1 MIKPEKSRQ
10 TFTTHATNSSINTS
24 AYNQRLIRLAGNLA
38 TVALTLL
45 LLFTFSCRSH
55 RPPLQTHLEPLPTPI
70 IKSKANKKYLS
81 IISVNNHFDE
91 FAFPANEQN
100 LLVEFYNINGNH
112 PMWLDDD
119 RLNRNVQDLFVNI
132 QNARTDG
139 LNPLN
144 YGVDE
149 IEKQVNQITLL
160 DDDDPTLP
168 NLYARLDI
176 VLSRA
181 WFAYA
186 EDLQNGIVDP
196 AKFSSGWKKIKQQVN
211 LPELLTKALKKHQ
224 IPQSFDELRPQDIQY
239 NRLRNYLAQLIKT
252 QENGGWPLP
261 GFFETLETGD
271 SSTHAVAVRK
281 LLLATGDLQPKDTTN
296 LSPLFDEELK
306 MAVTSFQQRHGLKP
320 DGIIGKN
327 TQEAMNRS
335 VDYRIKQLAVN
346 LERMRWLP
354 HLHDKEHI
362 VVNIPEF
369 VLRSYRNNKVKAQ
382 MNVVV
387 GNVSNPTP
395 ILLNTIKYIVFN
407 PTWNVPPSIT
417 RREMVT
423 KMKSDS
429 SYLEKNQ
436 YVLLKGSYVS
446 RDTINPTDVDWAN
459 ITADNFPYHVVQKP
473 GRINALGKVKFLFP
487 NDQNIY
493 LHDTPSK
500 SLFQQ
505 YERGYSHGC
514 VRLQEPERLALHL
527 LEKQMTEK
535 ELREI
540 IASGKTT
547 TVELRQKPIIYFVYQ
562 TTWVDDN
569 QQINFR
575 KDIYS
580 FDEKM
585 MEMLGE
591 EPAMQSSRK

>member
-1 MIKPEKSRQ
+1 MNKPENPRITSKPPHSFLQ
-10 TFTTHATNSSINTS
+10 TNPFLP
-24 AYNQRLIRLAGNLA
+24 NQQMVHVAGGFSKIA
-38 TVALTLL
+38 FILL
-45 LLFTFSCRSH
+45 LLFTFSCRTH
-55 RPPLQTHLEPLPTPI
+55 RPPLQSHLAPLDTPLV
-70 IKSKANKKYLS
+70 KNKTDRKAMSL
-81 IISVNNHFDE
+81 IAITNHLDALALAE
-91 FAFPANEQN
+91 NEQN
-100 LLVEFYNINGNH
+100 ILEDFYTLNNNH
-112 PMWLDDD
+112 PMWLDGD
-119 RLNRNVQDLFVNI
+119 RINRNAQDLFENLGM
-132 QNARTDG
+132 AWTDG
-139 LNPLN
+139 LDATD
-144 YGVDE
+144 YDTDQ
-149 IEKQVNQITLL
+149 IEKAADKIAQLGA
-160 DDDDPTLP
+160 DDPRLP
-168 NLYARLDI
+168 ELYARLDI
-176 VLSRA
+176 MLTRA

-186 EDLQNGIVDP
+186 KDLQEGIVDP
-196 AKFSSGWKKIKQQVN
+196 SIYSPGWKNIKQQVN

-239 NRLRNYLAQLIKT
+239 NRLRNYLAKLIKT

-296 LSPLFDEELK
+296 LSPLFDEELE
-306 MAVTSFQQRHGLKP
+306 MAVTAFQQRHGLKP

-327 TQEAMNRS
+327 TQEAMNKN

-446 RDTINPTDVDWAN
+446 RDTINPADVDWSE

-547 TVELRQKPIIYFVYQ
+547 TVELRQKPIIYFIYQ
-562 TTWVDDN
+562 TAWVDDN

-585 MEMLGE
+585 MEMLKPE
-591 EPAMQSSRK
+591 I